1 MFSQKELEGF
11 KTWMLKQSQQSTN
24 SLYIQPSFETDDDG
38 DAIMRDAPGAAPD
51 DENQNSNT
59 PLLEQW
65 APSNR
70 FRR

>member
-1 MFSQKELEGF
+1 MIP
-11 KTWMLKQSQQSTN
+11 N
-24 SLYIQPSFETDDDG
+24 SLFENWIMMQNQQRNTPAAQPQSFVQFEEDG
-38 DAIMRDAPGAAPD
+38 DVIMRDAPGAAPD
-51 DENQNSNT
+51 DEQQNNNT